1 MFCWKAGERSFSLFS
16 RFMEAGGKDYLGK
29 IREEMRNLMTEKVG
43 VFRTEQG
50 MDDAIEELRELKERA
65 DKTLLASR
73 SLIMNQDLIHMVY

>member
-1 MFCWKAGERSFSLFS
+1 
-16 RFMEAGGKDYLGK
+16 MEAGGKDYLGK

-73 SLIMNQDLIHMVY
+73 SLIMNQDLIHMAY